1 MSTLWREF
9 LGVRLDG
16 GGGGRKETDERSEMG
31 LKLLGASAWSRLT
44 VMEGVRCGRQE
55 HLARGSLKTRQAGEF
70 LWIISRKC
78 DVFEKAK
85 LKSH

>member
-1 MSTLWREF
+1 MEEEEEEKKLMRE
-9 LGVRLDG
+9 V
-16 GGGGRKETDERSEMG
+16 KWG